1 MPSLICLVVISY
13 RMILSGLQKTTNPA
27 GAGFVVLCVSGL
39 LLTSFAVRE
48 EALLVGDDTVRVVNH
63 FGRCIS

>member
-1 MPSLICLVVISY
+1 
-13 RMILSGLQKTTNPA
+13 MILSGLQKTTNPA